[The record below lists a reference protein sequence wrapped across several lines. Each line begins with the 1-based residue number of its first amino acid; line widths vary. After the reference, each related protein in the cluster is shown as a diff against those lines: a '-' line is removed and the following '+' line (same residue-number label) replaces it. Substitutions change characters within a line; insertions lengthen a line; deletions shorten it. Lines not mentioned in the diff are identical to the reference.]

1 LGNSSEKLKNIRQ
14 AIGAFRDNFSS
25 PAFDPSDP
33 IVRLHE
39 PTYGADEIYA
49 VTEKLL
55 LDRITM
61 GEAVRTFE
69 QTFSDYGGYA
79 ESVSVN
85 SGSSANLL
93 AIAALVNPE
102 KENPLQPGDEVIVSA
117 LSWATTV
124 WPLVQ
129 FGLVPVIVDIDSQT
143 LNLDAKAV
151 EAAIGP
157 KTRAVMPVHVYG
169 NPCDMDA
176 LSAICN
182 NHNLYLIEDCCE
194 ALGAE
199 FNGKAV
205 GRFGHIGTFSFYFSH
220 HATTLEGGM
229 CVTEDFQLS
238 ELCRILR
245 AHGWTRDCKDKTAQQ
260 ARFPEIDPRF
270 LFVNSGFNLRISE
283 PQGAMG
289 TIQVKKLAGFVD
301 KRRESAAFWQ
311 KSLSNHAEWV
321 HMQTEQKNGKNS
333 WFGIPITV
341 DASAPFTAQEIR
353 AALEENGVETR
364 SIICGNIA
372 RQPGMKLYQH
382 RISGDLPHANHVM
395 GAGFS
400 FGNHQA
406 IGPEALDHIQSV
418 INNFVAKYKS

>member
-1 LGNSSEKLKNIRQ
+1 MGNQSEQLKVVRE
-14 AIGAFRDNFSS
+14 AIGAFRDTFPPSI
-25 PAFDPSDP
+25 FDPKNP

-39 PTYGADEIYA
+39 PTYGTDEIFA

-61 GEAVRTFE
+61 GEAVRAFE
-69 QTFSDYGGYA
+69 QTFSDYGRYA

-102 KENPLQPGDEVIVSA
+102 MDNPMKPGDEVIVSA

-129 FGLVPVIVDIDSQT
+129 FGLVPVIVDIDPLT
-143 LNLDAKAV
+143 LNLDPNEV
-151 EAAIGP
+151 EKAIGP
-157 KTRAVMPVHVYG
+157 KTKAVMPVHVYG

-176 LSAICN
+176 LCSICES
-182 NHNLYLIEDCCE
+182 HNLYLIEDCCE

-199 FNGKAV
+199 YNGKAV
-205 GRFGHIGTFSFYFSH
+205 GKFGHIGTFSFYFSH

-229 CVTEDFQLS
+229 CVTENFQLS

-245 AHGWTRDCKDKTAQQ
+245 AHGWTRDCKDKAGQQ
-260 ARFPEIDPRF
+260 ARFPEIDPKF

-289 TIQVKKLAGFVD
+289 TIQVKKLEGFVS
-301 KRRESAAFWQ
+301 KRRENANYWRNA
-311 KSLSNHAEWV
+311 LSNHAAWL
-321 HMQTEQKNGKNS
+321 HLQTEQNKGKNS

-341 DASAPFTAQEIR
+341 DASAPFTAMEIR
-353 AALEENGVETR
+353 DALENNGIETR

-372 RQPGMKLYQH
+372 RQPGMKLFEH
-382 RISGDLPHANHVM
+382 RVCGDMSHANHIM

-406 IGPEALDHIQSV
+406 IGPDALNHIQSV
-418 INNFVAKYKS
+418 INNFLAKY